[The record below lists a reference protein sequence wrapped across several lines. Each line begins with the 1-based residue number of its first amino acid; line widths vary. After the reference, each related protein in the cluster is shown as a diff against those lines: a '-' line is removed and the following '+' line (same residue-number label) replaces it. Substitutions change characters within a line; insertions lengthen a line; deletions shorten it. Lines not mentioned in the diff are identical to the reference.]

1 MNDLTVE
8 EVTDHL
14 RNVEQQKK
22 KSSSIIDKQGCLLL
36 TKEEWLSRLKIRKN
50 SSKGGR
56 SGSGKGGKK
65 MNKSCGKEQTKQ
77 GADSKPIHCLKC
89 GKKGH

>member
-36 TKEEWLSRLKIRKN
+36 TKEEWLS
-50 SSKGGR
+50 
-56 SGSGKGGKK
+56 
-65 MNKSCGKEQTKQ
+65 
-77 GADSKPIHCLKC
+77 
-89 GKKGH
+89 